1 MGLML
6 GFEKTLCSIR
16 KITKHGV
23 YERHIINIYLKNNV
37 SLSILNLCKNEWETI
52 NKKPKKKKKSRKEK
66 EKWPLS
72 MVTVSKPC
80 VLTDL

>member
-1 MGLML
+1 MN
-6 GFEKTLCSIR
+6 EKLL
-16 KITKHGV
+16 TK
-23 YERHIINIYLKNNV
+23 
-37 SLSILNLCKNEWETI
+37 SQ
-52 NKKPKKKKKSRKEK
+52 KKKKKSRKEK